1 MLLATVL
8 LTALLQDPAVTPS
21 PSASATPEK
30 DDGDIA
36 TIFTEDGTE
45 IRWDRA
51 PDQPGSFKVRK
62 VGKRAQELGWKKG
75 DQVRGGGSIA
85 WMTDVHDALDALRA
99 TGSGPVGRD
108 KASLD
113 LPYFFASEDQI
124 ESSPHGLQ
132 PMKEA
137 WPVIAMGN
145 HGAFDVVKEA
155 RGTLL
160 LLNFWASWCG
170 PCQKEMPVM
179 ERLSK
184 AYAGRVRFV
193 GLNVDAGKLEV
204 VEYLKQHP
212 ITYPTVRVGDMGMPT
227 AKSYSVDSIPL
238 TVIVRRDGRIALVGS
253 GFRGERHEKWIS
265 DALDTLLKPD
275 AAPIYMI
282 HRLKR

>member
-1 MLLATVL
+1 
-8 LTALLQDPAVTPS
+8 
-21 PSASATPEK
+21 
-30 DDGDIA
+30 
-36 TIFTEDGTE
+36 
-45 IRWDRA
+45 
-51 PDQPGSFKVRK
+51 
-62 VGKRAQELGWKKG
+62 
-75 DQVRGGGSIA
+75 
-85 WMTDVHDALDALRA
+85 
-99 TGSGPVGRD
+99 
-108 KASLD
+108 
-113 LPYFFASEDQI
+113 
-124 ESSPHGLQ
+124 
-132 PMKEA
+132 
-137 WPVIAMGN
+137 
-145 HGAFDVVKEA
+145 
-155 RGTLL
+155 
-160 LLNFWASWCG
+160 
-170 PCQKEMPVM
+170 MPVM